1 MLKLWT
7 TFIFAASRL
16 AASQKFT
23 GITVDTFESTAPA
36 GNAIDG
42 NTSTF
47 WHSEYKPVLTQ
58 LPHQAVL
65 DLGKATTINGFTYLP
80 RQDGQE
86 NGNIGSYGLEV
97 SKDRVAWTVVSNATW
112 LDDQSPKV
120 VGFPTTSVRYV
131 RITAYTEAGN
141 RGPWCV
147 IYGPSPSLERIHSPA
162 CTSDA
167 RFGCPSLFYLLN
179 PSPRRIQLLRL
190 LRLIKDC

>member
-1 MLKLWT
+1 MLKFWT
-7 TFIFAASRL
+7 PFILAASQL

-23 GITVDTFESTAPA
+23 GIIVDTFESTNPA
-36 GNAIDG
+36 GYAIDG

-80 RQDGQE
+80 RQDGLL
-86 NGNIGSYGLEV
+86 NGNIGRYGLEV
-97 SKDRVAWTVVSNATW
+97 SNDKATWTVVWNSTW

-120 VGFPTTSVRYV
+120 VGFPTTSIRYL
-131 RITAYTEAGN
+131 RLTAYTEAGN

-147 IYGPSPSLERIHSPA
+147 VFEP
-162 CTSDA
+162 
-167 RFGCPSLFYLLN
+167 FLLSSE
-179 PSPRRIQLLRL
+179 PIALRAQVMHCL
-190 LRLIKDC
+190 SR